1 MNTITKAVGLSEA
14 GRRALAKH
22 LAENLKDKY
31 LKIWLAGWEDEVS
44 FDSGFG
50 NEVGHLELRGF
61 DTASGNPVV
70 LSFEDD
76 EVVMEEVELD
86 DEA

>member
-1 MNTITKAVGLSEA
+1 MNTITKAVGLSED

-22 LAENLKDKY
+22 LAENLKDNY
-31 LKIWLAGWEDEVS
+31 LKIWLDGWEDEVS
-44 FDSGFG
+44 FDSGFLTTI
-50 NEVGHLELRGF
+50 GHLELRGF

-70 LSFEDD
+70 LTFMDE
-76 EVVMEEVELD
+76 EVVTEEVELD